1 VTVRKTGRGGP
12 RPGAGRPKGSGQA
25 PEAVRRN
32 RIAFMVTDAELAKLE
47 ALAKMRKL
55 PLGTVAYE
63 IVERAL
69 RRRS

>member
-1 VTVRKTGRGGP
+1 
-12 RPGAGRPKGSGQA
+12 
-25 PEAVRRN
+25 VRRN

-47 ALAKMRKL
+47 ALAKARRL

-69 RRRS
+69 RRRE